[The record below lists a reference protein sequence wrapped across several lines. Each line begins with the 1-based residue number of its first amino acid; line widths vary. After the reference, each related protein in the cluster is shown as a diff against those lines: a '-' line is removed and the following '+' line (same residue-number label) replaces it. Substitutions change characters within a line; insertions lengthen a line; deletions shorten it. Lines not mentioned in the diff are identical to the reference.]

1 MGRPEPARRIRL
13 WAASTS
19 YADITKMQ
27 YSFLLNYRIKLFE
40 IGSLDNDVLTYKR
53 TMVLVSAPFQNEKQT
68 NKLIDDYRKSLLPAS
83 DNQDENAMSSD
94 LMNELENTIV
104 VIDKKSAKEGMAS

>member
-19 YADITKMQ
+19 YAELTKMP
-27 YSFLLNYRIKLFE
+27 YSFLTNYRIKLFE
-40 IGSLDNDVLTYKR
+40 IGSLDNDFLLYKR
-53 TMVLVSAPFQNEKQT
+53 TMVLASAPYQNEKQT
-68 NKLIDDYRKSLLPAS
+68 NKLIKEYREALLPAS
-83 DNQDENAMSSD
+83 SNQADIGMTSD

-104 VIDKKSAKEGMAS
+104 VIDKKSAKAGMAS